1 MLFQWPFLVLWAL
14 KAFLVLK
21 KKLRNYLFQICE
33 LLFIFAMFVF
43 SELISGS
50 ERSFL
55 MKPRNVRT
63 VRISGPIIDD
73 I

>member
-1 MLFQWPFLVLWAL
+1 MGTNGISGSE
-14 KAFLVLK
+14 K

-33 LLFIFAMFVF
+33 LLFMFAMFVF

-55 MKPRNVRT
+55 MKPRYVRI